1 LLPRPETAAA
11 TRKNIAR
18 KYKLSEF
25 PDPRQYLHIR
35 CGDDILENLTA
46 GGVAGD
52 KIKWFDALCE
62 GPLHPHATDRAR
74 QKERAAW
81 AAMRFDLP
89 MTELYRDLMGQDWRV
104 DQAVHYDETVLWFE
118 ADLFDQLILVYL
130 LNRLAPLRR
139 HTRLSLICIGSFP
152 GVKRFIGLGQ
162 LGPAQLATLFP
173 RRRPVTWGQL
183 RLARRAWDALLEPQP
198 LALSRIGAMR
208 STALPFLPA
217 AVRRYLAEYPSVRNG
232 LGRTEQ
238 LALEAIAL
246 GAKTGADVFL
256 AVQNRER
263 RPYLGDTM
271 LYAVLRG
278 LAGGRFPAIAGAHK
292 KLARLPPDQFARQ
305 PLRLTDTGKGL
316 LANQLDWFAVSG
328 VIRQIGGVTMR
339 GAGPRWRW
347 DTRRRV
353 IVEQRWR

>member
-11 TRKNIAR
+11 TRRNIAR

-25 PDPRQYLHIR
+25 PEPRQFLHIR
-35 CGDDILENLTA
+35 CGDDILDTLTA
-46 GGVAGD
+46 GGIAGD

-62 GPLHPHATDRAR
+62 GPLHRHAIDRGR

-81 AAMRFDLP
+81 GAMRFDLP
-89 MTELYRDLMGQDWRV
+89 MTEMYRELMGQDWRV

-130 LNRLAPLRR
+130 LTRLAPLRR
-139 HTRLSLICIGSFP
+139 RTRLSLICIGRYP

-162 LGPAQLATLFP
+162 LRPAQLARLFP

-183 RLARRAWDALLEPQP
+183 RLARRTWEALLEPEP

-238 LALEAIAL
+238 LALEAIAA
-246 GAKTGADVFL
+246 GAKTGAEVFL

-263 RPYLGDTM
+263 RPYMGDTM

-292 KLARLPPDQFARQ
+292 KLSRLPPDQLAHH

-347 DTRRRV
+347 DTKRRV

>member
-1 LLPRPETAAA
+1 MLPRPETAAA
-11 TRKNIAR
+11 TRRNIAR

-25 PDPRQYLHIR
+25 PEPRQYLHIR

-46 GGVAGD
+46 GGIAGD
-52 KIKWFDALCE
+52 KIKWFDALSE
-62 GPLHPHATDRAR
+62 GPLHRHPTDRAR

-81 AAMRFDLP
+81 GAMRFDIP

-139 HTRLSLICIGSFP
+139 QTRLSLICIGSFP

-173 RRRPVTWGQL
+173 RRRPVTPGQL
-183 RLARRAWDALLEPQP
+183 RLARRAWDALLEPEP

-232 LGRTEQ
+232 LARTEQ
-238 LALEAIAL
+238 LALEAIAA

-263 RPYLGDTM
+263 RPYMGDTM

-278 LAGGRFPAIAGAHK
+278 LAGGRFPAIAGTPK
-292 KLARLPPDQFARQ
+292 KLSRLPPDQFARQ
-305 PLRLTDTGKGL
+305 PLRLTETGRGL

-353 IVEQRWR
+353 IVEQRGR

>member
-11 TRKNIAR
+11 TRRNIAR

-25 PDPRQYLHIR
+25 PEPRQYLHIR
-35 CGDDILENLTA
+35 CGDDILENLTEA
-46 GGVAGD
+46 GIPGD
-52 KIKWFDALCE
+52 KIKWFDSLSE
-62 GPLHPHATDRAR
+62 GPLHRHTTDRAR

-81 AAMRFDLP
+81 GAMRFDFS
-89 MTELYRDLMGQDWRV
+89 MTELYRELMGQDWRV

-130 LNRLAPLRR
+130 LNRLEPFRR
-139 HTRLSLICIGSFP
+139 RTRLSLVCIGSFP
-152 GVKRFIGLGQ
+152 GVRRFIGLGQ

-173 RRRPVTWGQL
+173 RRRPVTWGQH
-183 RLARRAWDALLEPQP
+183 RLARRTWDALREPEP

-238 LALEAIAL
+238 LALEAIAA
-246 GAKTGADVFL
+246 GAKTGAEVFL

-263 RPYLGDTM
+263 RPYMGDTM
-271 LYAVLRG
+271 FYAVLRG
-278 LAGGRFPAIAGAHK
+278 LASGRFPAIAGARK
-292 KLARLPPDQFARQ
+292 KLSRLPPDQFAQ
-305 PLRLTDTGKGL
+305 HPLRLTDTGKGL

-339 GAGPRWRW
+339 GARPRWRW

-353 IVEQRWR
+353 IVEQRGR

>member
-1 LLPRPETAAA
+1 MLPRPETAAA
-11 TRKNIAR
+11 TRRNIAR

-25 PDPRQYLHIR
+25 PEPRQYLHIR
-35 CGDDILENLTA
+35 CGDDILDQLTA
-46 GGVAGD
+46 GGISGD

-62 GPLHPHATDRAR
+62 GPLHHHATDRAR

-81 AAMRFDLP
+81 AALRFDIPL
-89 MTELYRDLMGQDWRV
+89 TELYRDLMGQDWRV

-139 HTRLSLICIGSFP
+139 RTRLSLICIGSFP

-162 LGPAQLATLFP
+162 LRPAQLATLFP

-183 RLARRAWDALLEPQP
+183 RLARRTWDALLEPEP

-238 LALEAIAL
+238 LALEAIAA
-246 GAKTGADVFL
+246 GAGTGAEVFV

-263 RPYLGDTM
+263 RPYMGDTM

-278 LAGGRFPAIAGAHK
+278 LASGRFPAIAGAHR
-292 KLARLPPDQFARQ
+292 KLSRLDPARFAQ
-305 PLRLTDTGKGL
+305 EPLRLTDTGKGL